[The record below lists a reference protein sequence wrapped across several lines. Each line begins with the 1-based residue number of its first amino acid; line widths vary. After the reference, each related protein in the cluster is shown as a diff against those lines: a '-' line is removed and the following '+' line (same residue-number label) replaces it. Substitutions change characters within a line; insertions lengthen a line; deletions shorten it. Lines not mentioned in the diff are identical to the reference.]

1 MSIQV
6 NNGSQEFAIMITLQE
21 NLNLRIGRERWK
33 KYISSMFWHY
43 VNTPINFTIT
53 LFTAI
58 TSGQVGSGASFLSNG
73 AMFAMLFTTFVLSTI
88 NTFFKLKE
96 VTDANYAIAQK
107 FEEFAATFEQI
118 YFTPINSDTDI
129 LERMA
134 KYKTLQLVMNN
145 YIKDMSM
152 ENSNYVTELC
162 YTCAKYCCFKKRI
175 KTLNISERMWVLDG
189 RGKDNHYNKD
199 HLHVN
204 MDHFIV
210 QVQPTVSDPY
220 ISDEF
225 QVVTDHLKTEQIQE
239 SQPPNPEPA
248 VTLRISEKNYT
259 SL

>member
-1 MSIQV
+1 MSLLV

-118 YFTPINSDTDI
+118 YFTPINSNTDI
-129 LERMA
+129 LERME

-152 ENSNYVTELC
+152 ENSNYMTELC
-162 YTCAKYCCFKKRI
+162 YSCAKYCCF
-175 KTLNISERMWVLDG
+175 TPFHISNADVIYCFL
-189 RGKDNHYNKD
+189 
-199 HLHVN
+199 
-204 MDHFIV
+204 
-210 QVQPTVSDPY
+210 
-220 ISDEF
+220 
-225 QVVTDHLKTEQIQE
+225 
-239 SQPPNPEPA
+239 
-248 VTLRISEKNYT
+248 
-259 SL
+259 